1 MIKAVMF
8 DFGGVLADEGFRKG
22 LKAIAERNGLDPDTF
37 YRTAMELIYQSG
49 YVTGRSYESS
59 YWAVLREK
67 TGITGSDEELRQE
80 ILKRFVLRE
89 KIIRVVEK
97 IKSSGFI
104 TAILSDQTNWLDE
117 INEKKPFYHLFDF
130 IFNSYKLKKS
140 KRELSVFRDVT
151 TAMGLKPDEVLFV
164 DDNPANIKNASDT
177 GLRSI
182 HFTDVEGFNREIDD
196 MLNIP

>member
-1 MIKAVMF
+1 ML
-8 DFGGVLADEGFRKG
+8 DFGGVLADEGFREG

-59 YWAVLREK
+59 YWAALREK

-117 INEKKPFYHLFDF
+117 INEKKTFYHFFDF

-177 GLRSI
+177 GLRTI

>member
-1 MIKAVMF
+1 MF